1 MQYRLT
7 KKFAVDCRIE
17 SLSTPCNTMSPL
29 DDWFIDVFR
38 VNRKK
43 VAMVTHAI
51 STYTFFV
58 PYAEVG
64 GARMIPGHINKL
76 LTDFLYRENFT
87 QHLDE
92 LERLAKSNIVYCKT
106 VDRKI
111 LGHMNDFKRCVS
123 FRLEENPT
131 DFEGAEKMIAQIP
144 VNIKSL
150 GYTTPLDRMRELLNN
165 YRKMS

>member
-17 SLSTPCNTMSPL
+17 SLSIPCNTLSPL

-64 GARMIPGHINKL
+64 GAKMIPGHINKL
-76 LTDFLYRENFT
+76 VMDFLYREDLT
-87 QHLDE
+87 HHLGE
-92 LERLAKSNIVYCKT
+92 LERLAKSDIVYCKT
-106 VDRKI
+106 VDRNI
-111 LGHMNDFKRCVS
+111 LGHMNDFKRCVG

-131 DFEGAEKMIAQIP
+131 DFEGAEKMISQIP
-144 VNIKSL
+144 VNIKSF
-150 GYTTPLDRMRELLNN
+150 GCTTPLDRMRELLNN
-165 YRKMS
+165 

>member
-43 VAMVTHAI
+43 IAMVTHAI

-87 QHLDE
+87 QHLLRKSLVSD
-92 LERLAKSNIVYCKT
+92 LSFWFLAC
-106 VDRKI
+106 
-111 LGHMNDFKRCVS
+111 S
-123 FRLEENPT
+123 FR
-131 DFEGAEKMIAQIP
+131 FEILIS
-144 VNIKSL
+144 VSWFL
-150 GYTTPLDRMRELLNN
+150 CYC
-165 YRKMS
+165 Y